1 MKRLFPLAFLILLFC
16 SCSLTPRC
24 GDAQDTSCARVLFI
38 GNSYTLVNDLPNTFA
53 KLARSGGN
61 KVEVGMAAQG
71 GWTLAEHL
79 QSTETLQLL
88 NSKKWKFVVLQE
100 QSQIPSVVSA
110 RTQGMYPAA
119 RELVQKI
126 KAIGAMPIFFVTW
139 ARRDGWPEY
148 NMNDYESMQAQINYG
163 YTEIAQE
170 LKAPIAPVGA
180 AWLTARTEH
189 PELILWQED
198 GSHPSEQGTYLA
210 ACVFYAV
217 IFHESPNGLSYRADL
232 ARENARILQ
241 SVASSTVLN
250 IP

>member
-1 MKRLFPLAFLILLFC
+1 MKRLFSLAFLTLLIC
-16 SCSLTPRC
+16 SCSLTTRC
-24 GDAQDTSCARVLFI
+24 GDDQDTSCTRVLFI
-38 GNSYTLVNDLPNTFA
+38 GNSYTFVNDLPDTFA
-53 KLARSGGN
+53 NLARSDGN
-61 KVEVGMAAQG
+61 KVEVGMSAQG
-71 GWTLAEHL
+71 GWTLSEHL
-79 QSTETLQLL
+79 QSAETLDLL

-126 KAIGAMPIFFVTW
+126 QAIGATPIFFVTW
-139 ARRDGWPEY
+139 AHRGGWPEY
-148 NMNDYESMQAQINYG
+148 GMNNYESMQAQINDG
-163 YTEIAQE
+163 YTQIAQE
-170 LKAPIAPVGA
+170 LKAPIAPVGV
-180 AWLTARTEH
+180 AWLSAVSQY
-189 PELILWQED
+189 PDLMLWQAD
-198 GSHPSEQGTYLA
+198 GSHPAEQGTYLA

-232 ARENARILQ
+232 PKEKARILQ

>member
-1 MKRLFPLAFLILLFC
+1 
-16 SCSLTPRC
+16 
-24 GDAQDTSCARVLFI
+24 
-38 GNSYTLVNDLPNTFA
+38 
-53 KLARSGGN
+53 
-61 KVEVGMAAQG
+61 MAAQG

-79 QSTETLQLL
+79 QSAETLQIL
-88 NSKKWKFVVLQE
+88 NSKNWKFVVLQE

-119 RELVQKI
+119 RELVKKI
-126 KAIGAMPIFFVTW
+126 KATGAMPIFFVTW
-139 ARRDGWPEY
+139 AHRDGWPEY
-148 NMNDYESMQAQINYG
+148 GMNDYESMQAQINYG

-180 AWLTARTEH
+180 AWLTAKTED
-189 PELILWQED
+189 PDLLLWQAD
-198 GSHPSEQGTYLA
+198 GSHPTDPGTYLA

-232 ARENARILQ
+232 SRENARILQ